1 MRHEDYLWGT
11 NICLTNAST
20 RFSEEAGKLPATC
33 NSSKEKKDLWMNK
46 NQMQTENLKMTMSI
60 SKEIVDVGYEK

>member
-20 RFSEEAGKLPATC
+20 RFSKEAIKLPTTC
-33 NSSKEKKDLWMNK
+33 NSIKEKQDLWKNK
-46 NQMQTENLKMTMSI
+46 KQMQTEHLKMTMSI